1 MDVELLLV
9 DAVLEPVEAH
19 VDGFGSVLSDSRVHD
34 AVGSAVVC
42 SDWSWRLRMVHFY
55 QCCSHGD
62 GIFGIHVEG
71 SNFGF

>member
-9 DAVLEPVEAH
+9 DAVAEPVEAH
-19 VDGFGSVLSDSRVHD
+19 VNSLGSILSDSRVHN
-34 AVGSAVVC
+34 AVGGAVVR
-42 SDWSWRLRMVHFY
+42 SDWSWRLRMVQFC

-62 GIFGIHVEG
+62 GIFGVHVEG